1 MRTSATSGPLFSLY
15 LSIVV
20 LLVVLVSVS
29 DKAHARPQER
39 SSINRRRNL
48 NNNDGFVR
56 KASLCFMVGHT
67 CYGGHGKRFDAAMQR
82 NTLQESI
89 NQNFQ
94 GSEVPSAN
102 DELFYALPND
112 GFRERSQRSFR
123 RTRKDAQQF
132 DVNPLSS
139 LVDQWIA
146 SHRRPRRTETDIT
159 NK

>member
-1 MRTSATSGPLFSLY
+1 
-15 LSIVV
+15 
-20 LLVVLVSVS
+20 
-29 DKAHARPQER
+29 
-39 SSINRRRNL
+39 
-48 NNNDGFVR
+48 
-56 KASLCFMVGHT
+56 
-67 CYGGHGKRFDAAMQR
+67 MQR